1 MEKKR
6 NSNSYIDN
14 VLFYKLLCER
24 RAIINKLEDISDKA
38 SPTYVMLQI
47 KGNKVKN
54 ELGRIFLKLCQHIL
68 TKPNFINY
76 SPDRKDAMTS
86 DACWYCSRY
95 IDRYD
100 VARTN
105 PFGYFT
111 TVCHHAFLQ
120 FINKQKK
127 YSEKFQ
133 PIGYIENIHKKNN
146 SNDDIYE

>member
-1 MEKKR
+1 MNK

-14 VLFYKLLCER
+14 EVFYELLCER
-24 RAIINKLEDISDKA
+24 RKIINKMRTIGNTS
-38 SPTYVMLQI
+38 SPTYLLLQ
-47 KGNKVKN
+47 KRGNRIKN
-54 ELGRIFLKLCQHIL
+54 ELGRIFLKLCEHIL

-76 SPDRKDAMTS
+76 SADRKDVMTS

-100 VARTN
+100 VKRTN

-120 FINKQKK
+120 YLNKQKK

-133 PIGYIENIHKKNN
+133 PIGYIENMHKRDNHM
-146 SNDDIYE
+146 DDFDEY